1 MTAIRSFDDS
11 ARNTA
16 SMYRSELLPP
26 ADPALVPVR
35 AIGGHPERSRVRSA
49 LVLLALLGIAAAVAA
64 FGSVVSALAIEGW
77 YVDTPKPLWNPP
89 NAVFGPVWT
98 VLYVLMSVAAW
109 LIWRQPESGLRTSA
123 LRVYGLQ
130 LAVNAIWSPVFFGLG
145 ALIGAPGV
153 WIALGVIVVLDFL
166 ILATIIRFND
176 VNRMAAALL
185 IPYWLW
191 ALFATT
197 LNAAI
202 AVLAR

>member
-16 SMYRSELLPP
+16 SMYRSELSPP
-26 ADPALVPVR
+26 ADPALVSVR
-35 AIGGHPERSRVRSA
+35 AIGGNPERSRVRSA

-109 LIWRQPESGLRTSA
+109 LIWRRPDSGLRTSA

-176 VNRMAAALL
+176 VSRLAAALL